1 MGIRI
6 VMKNNKHYV
15 ITIDEPCHEA
25 WDNMNAVGCGRFC
38 NSCNKVVHDLTN
50 FSKEA
55 LQKWASEQKIPV
67 CGRLNN
73 DQLGESIRERSFVKK
88 ENLYRIAV
96 SLLAITSLS
105 SVWTVAAQK
114 APNSSFEAE
123 QKPASLKPV
132 SPIDDSSQFRVNG
145 FISDS
150 MSGKPLAGV
159 SILINYKLMGVTDT
173 TGRYSFIL
181 PVECRKP
188 IVKITAEKIGSHQ
201 PVTDILRLKT
211 LPAELN
217 FILSTYECKSTVVI
231 TAGVLSIRAV
241 DDKNKTVSK
250 RKPWYRKMLDKR
262 AGGQL

>member
-1 MGIRI
+1 MGIWI
-6 VMKNNKHYV
+6 VMKNNKHYI

-25 WDNMNAVGCGRFC
+25 WDNMNDVGCGRFC

-55 LQKWASEQKIPV
+55 LQKWAGEQKVPV

-73 DQLGESIRERSFVKK
+73 DQLGESIRGKSFVKK
-88 ENLYRIAV
+88 DKLYKIAAG
-96 SLLAITSLS
+96 LLAITSLS
-105 SVWTVAAQK
+105 SVWTAAAQK
-114 APNSSFEAE
+114 TPNSSFKTE
-123 QKPASLKPV
+123 QKPTSLKRV
-132 SPIDDSSQFRVNG
+132 SPIDDGSQFRVNG

-173 TGRYSFIL
+173 AGRYSFIL

-188 IVKITAEKIGSHQ
+188 IVEITAEKIGSHQ
-201 PVTDILRLKT
+201 PVTDILRLKK

-217 FILSTYECKSTVVI
+217 FILSTYECRSTVI
-231 TAGVLSIRAV
+231 ISAGIISIRPV

-250 RKPWYRKMLDKR
+250 RKPWYQKMRDKR
-262 AGGQL
+262 GGEQL